1 MYYLRNVLALTNS
14 PYPCVSECGRKE
26 LFISVTNLSAAQ
38 SARTASARAFVHS
51 LNILIK
57 YARMYGYDHKRTEA
71 QFETTWNELQQGL
84 PVTDAGFLLG
94 VSDNKLLLDGIP
106 LEAGNAERSFAT
118 LLTTAG
124 LASLHFSKDV
134 TVEDFT
140 RLVRAFTIAGSKA
153 TDVAKQIKEALGAGK
168 QNSTIKINEV
178 KFVAA
183 DPLTGDVSIAAQ
195 IAAQTLGPEFKQ
207 WLNDPQKLL
216 QLIAA
221 AEGASSSGGQGA
233 APGVPMVPLGSVPNF
248 GGPGGTGAG
257 SGTGASGGGGT
268 GGGFGGSFGFGG
280 GGGTG
285 SGTGSGGPGGSGSG
299 TGAAAGPAPAW
310 TGVVPLQ
317 EQEVIQAIR
326 LLTRFGQ
333 VQHDPAVKEE
343 DLQKDINDAAPNTR
357 LSLQQLL
364 GSLAARATQ
373 DTDDTPLL
381 MKAAEHMAIR
391 FALERYQRGEVKV
404 NAVHQMME
412 HMSRQMDS
420 LRQILRMQEE
430 KMSKAG
436 ILVESHADILD
447 RMFWAEVPESGKKS
461 VLMSHEAPCVPPRN
475 VRQFVEQLLERDDT
489 QSASEIL
496 NNYSSCLSAKD
507 TDPRRKA
514 AIGLSQLADL
524 YARLGGQPMAQA
536 VRKVS
541 EQIITEKDAELQSL
555 MSAAFVRL
563 SQEAS
568 AAKNYAA
575 LNEVCAGMEMVSVQR
590 PVLMSDLRPRVGV
603 ENRLPEFIE
612 EALRSD
618 QIPPDLLSVL
628 RRTCQSGAEHMA
640 DRFFRCMRRDEC
652 DRMIELVKSLGSA
665 ILTQLREILRTG
677 QSRQASSVVG
687 LVSRLDVGTL
697 LELLPARL
705 PEWNR
710 FYHDVAVRQIAYG
723 AAPDRGRTLL
733 ELSEVLDPL
742 VLPEALDEIG
752 MSGDITA
759 AGPLIAMARPG
770 EAASRSPFVQL
781 KAIESL
787 GRLKDVE
794 SVNTLREI
802 LEAKK
807 TFGHIHHKELR
818 IAAAQA
824 LSKIDPRYSSQVMSD
839 SGFEP
844 AELAIAPLDAAPA
857 CPWVRQR
864 RYERMVLAKTVSATI
879 GSSWGKSKIMIR
891 ELSLGGGMGTKED
904 NLRIGS
910 EADLEISVGM
920 RSKIRAHVL
929 LRRARVNEVGFE
941 IVNTDLE
948 SRYRLRRLLVDA
960 LNHAPQN
967 KGQEWGGERKV

>member
-1 MYYLRNVLALTNS
+1 
-14 PYPCVSECGRKE
+14 
-26 LFISVTNLSAAQ
+26 
-38 SARTASARAFVHS
+38 
-51 LNILIK
+51 
-57 YARMYGYDHKRTEA
+57 MYGYQHKRTEA
-71 QFETTWNELQQGL
+71 QFEITWNELKQGL
-84 PVTDAGFLLG
+84 PTTGDAGFLLG

-106 LEAGNAERSFAT
+106 LETGNSERSFAT

-124 LASLHFSKDV
+124 LASLHFSRDV
-134 TVEDFT
+134 TEEDFV
-140 RLVRAFTIAGSKA
+140 RLVRAFTVAGSKA
-153 TDVAKQIKEALGAGK
+153 QDVSKQIKEALGANKPG
-168 QNSTIKINEV
+168 STIRINEV

-221 AEGASSSGGQGA
+221 AEGANAGGGQVSA
-233 APGVPMVPLGSVPNF
+233 DGVPMVPLGSVPNLPQ
-248 GGPGGTGAG
+248 GAGKGRWVADGAPSGAPGGAATGA
-257 SGTGASGGGGT
+257 
-268 GGGFGGSFGFGG
+268 
-280 GGGTG
+280 
-285 SGTGSGGPGGSGSG
+285 
-299 TGAAAGPAPAW
+299 APAW
-310 TGVVPLQ
+310 TGGMVPLQ
-317 EQEVIQAIR
+317 EEEVVQAIR

-333 VQHDPAVKEE
+333 VQQDPGVREE
-343 DLQKDINDAAPNTR
+343 DLRRELKETDPNTR
-357 LSLQQLL
+357 LNLQQLL
-364 GSLAARATQ
+364 GSLAAKASSAEEE
-373 DTDDTPLL
+373 DTPLL

-391 FALERYQRGEVKV
+391 FALERYQKGEVKV

-420 LRQILRMQEE
+420 LRQILKLQEE

-461 VLMSHEAPCVPPRN
+461 VLLSHEAPCVPPRN
-475 VRQFVEQLLERDDT
+475 LRQFVEVLLDRDDKEGAT
-489 QSASEIL
+489 EIL
-496 NNYSSCLSAKD
+496 NNYSSCLGAREAE
-507 TDPRRKA
+507 PRRRT

-524 YARLGGQPMAQA
+524 YARVGGEPMGQA
-536 VRKVS
+536 IRKLS
-541 EQIITEKDAELQSL
+541 DHLIHEKDAELQSL
-555 MSAAFVRL
+555 FSAAFVRL

-568 AAKNYAA
+568 SAKNYGAV
-575 LNEVCAGMEMVSVQR
+575 NEVCAGMEMISMER

-612 EALRSD
+612 EAIHLEP
-618 QIPPDLLSVL
+618 IPADMLSVL
-628 RRTCQSGAEHMA
+628 RRTSQSGAEHLA

-652 DRMIELVKSLGSA
+652 DRMIDLVKELGSPV
-665 ILTQLREILRTG
+665 LLQLREILRTG
-677 QSRQASSVVG
+677 QPRQAAGAVG

-697 LELLPARL
+697 LELLPVRL

-710 FYHDVAVRQIAYG
+710 FYHDIVVRQIAYG
-723 AAPDRGRTLL
+723 AATDRGRTLL
-733 ELSEVLDPL
+733 ELTEILDPL
-742 VLPEALDEIG
+742 VLAEAVDEIG
-752 MSGDITA
+752 MSGDMTA
-759 AGPLIAMARPG
+759 TPPLIAMARPG
-770 EAASRSPFVQL
+770 EAASRSAFVQL

-787 GRLKDVE
+787 GRLRDAEAVA
-794 SVNTLREI
+794 TLREI
-802 LEAKK
+802 LETKK
-807 TFGHIHHKELR
+807 TFGFVYHRELR

-824 LSKIDPRYSSQVMSD
+824 LAKTDPRYSSQVLSD
-839 SGFEP
+839 SGLEP
-844 AELAIAPLDAAPA
+844 AELAIAPLDMAPA

-864 RYERMVLAKTVSATI
+864 RYERLVLAKTVTATI
-879 GSSWGKSKIMIR
+879 GSSWGKSRIQIR

-910 EADLEISVGM
+910 EADLEISLGM

-941 IVNTDLE
+941 IVSTDLD

-967 KGQEWGGERKV
+967 KGQEWSGERKI

>member
-1 MYYLRNVLALTNS
+1 
-14 PYPCVSECGRKE
+14 
-26 LFISVTNLSAAQ
+26 
-38 SARTASARAFVHS
+38 
-51 LNILIK
+51 
-57 YARMYGYDHKRTEA
+57 MYGYNHKRTEA
-71 QFETTWNELQQGL
+71 QFETTWKELQQGL
-84 PVTDAGFLLG
+84 PTTGDAGFLLG

-118 LLTTAG
+118 LLNTAG

-134 TVEDFT
+134 TEEDFV

-153 TDVAKQIKEALGAGK
+153 QDVSKQIKEALAANK
-168 QNSTIKINEV
+168 QGGTIKINEV

-195 IAAQTLGPEFKQ
+195 IAAQTLGPEFRQ

-221 AEGASSSGGQGA
+221 AEGANSGGGGGKGPA
-233 APGVPMVPLGSVPNF
+233 DGVAMVPVGMVPNPVK
-248 GGPGGTGAG
+248 GGGVGVGTGTGAG
-257 SGTGASGGGGT
+257 A
-268 GGGFGGSFGFGG
+268 
-280 GGGTG
+280 
-285 SGTGSGGPGGSGSG
+285 
-299 TGAAAGPAPAW
+299 APAW
-310 TGVVPLQ
+310 TGGMVPLQ

-333 VQHDPAVKEE
+333 VQQDPNVKEE
-343 DLQKDINDAAPNTR
+343 DIQKELTETDPITR
-357 LSLQQLL
+357 LNLQQLL
-364 GSLAARATQ
+364 GSLAAKATTAQ
-373 DTDDTPLL
+373 EEDTPLL

-391 FALERYQRGEVKV
+391 FALERYQKGEVKV

-420 LRQILRMQEE
+420 PRSILKLQED

-475 VRQFVEQLLERDDT
+475 LRQFVEVLLERDDK
-489 QSASEIL
+489 QSAGDIL
-496 NNYSSCLSAKD
+496 NNYSSCLTAKEVE
-507 TDPRRKA
+507 PRRRT

-524 YARLGGQPMAQA
+524 YARLGGQPMGQA
-536 VRKVS
+536 IRKLS
-541 EQIITEKDAELQSL
+541 EQLIAEKDAELQSL
-555 MSAAFVRL
+555 FSAAFVRL

-568 AAKNYAA
+568 AAKNYGAV
-575 LNEVCAGMEMVSVQR
+575 NEVCAGMEMISVER
-590 PVLMSDLRPRVGV
+590 PVLMADLRPRVGV

-612 EALRSD
+612 EAIRMD
-618 QIPPDLLSVL
+618 AIPPDMLAVL
-628 RRTCQSGAEHMA
+628 RRTSQAGSEHLA

-652 DRMIELVKSLGSA
+652 DTMIEVVKELGTPVLA
-665 ILTQLREILRTG
+665 QLREILRTG
-677 QSRQASSVVG
+677 QPRQASGAVG

-697 LELLPARL
+697 LELLPVRL

-710 FYHDVAVRQIAYG
+710 FYHDIVVRQIAYG
-723 AAPDRGRTLL
+723 AAADRGRTLL
-733 ELSEVLDPL
+733 ELAEVLDPL
-742 VLPEALDEIG
+742 VLPEAVDEIG
-752 MSGDITA
+752 MSGDMTSA
-759 AGPLIAMARPG
+759 QPLIAMARPG
-770 EAASRSPFVQL
+770 EAASRSPFIQL

-787 GRLKDVE
+787 GRLRDQEAVP
-794 SVNTLREI
+794 TLREI
-802 LEAKK
+802 LESKK
-807 TFGHIHHKELR
+807 TFGWVYHRELR

-824 LSKIDPRYSSQVMSD
+824 LSKTDPRYSTQVMSD
-839 SGFEP
+839 SGLEP
-844 AELAIAPLDAAPA
+844 AELAIAPLDFAPA

-864 RYERMVLAKTVSATI
+864 RYERLVLAKTISGTI
-879 GSSWGKSKIMIR
+879 GSSWGKSRILIR

-920 RSKIRAHVL
+920 RAKIKAHVL

-948 SRYRLRRLLVDA
+948 SRYRLRRLLVEA
-960 LNHAPQN
+960 LNHAPKD
-967 KGQEWGGERKV
+967 KGQDWSGDRKV

>member
-1 MYYLRNVLALTNS
+1 L
-14 PYPCVSECGRKE
+14 KE
-26 LFISVTNLSAAQ
+26 SAISVSNPTQ
-38 SARTASARAFVHS
+38 SSRAASARAFVHS

-71 QFETTWNELQQGL
+71 QFEITWNELQHGL
-84 PVTDAGFLLG
+84 PATGDSGFLLG

-106 LEAGNAERSFAT
+106 LETGNAERSFAT

-124 LASLHFSKDV
+124 LASLHFSRDV

-140 RLVRAFTIAGSKA
+140 RLVRAFTVAGSKA

-168 QNSTIKINEV
+168 PGSTIKINEV

-221 AEGASSSGGQGA
+221 AEGAGAGGVQG
-233 APGVPMVPLGSVPNF
+233 APGVAMVPLGSVPNF
-248 GGPGGTGAG
+248 GGGPGGGA
-257 SGTGASGGGGT
+257 GT
-268 GGGFGGSFGFGG
+268 GGGGKGVGSGAGGY

-285 SGTGSGGPGGSGSG
+285 SGGGPGTGGGG
-299 TGAAAGPAPAW
+299 TGTGIAPVW
-310 TGVVPLQ
+310 TGGMVPLQ

-326 LLTRFGQ
+326 LLTRVGQ
-333 VQHDPAVKEE
+333 VQQDPTLKEE
-343 DLQKDINDAAPNTR
+343 DLQKELSQTGANTR

-364 GSLAARATQ
+364 GSLAARASQQ
-373 DTDDTPLL
+373 DAEDTPLL

-391 FALERYQRGEVKV
+391 FALERYQKGEVKV

-420 LRQILRMQEE
+420 LRQILKMQEE

-475 VRQFVEQLLERDDT
+475 VRQFVEVLLERGDT
-489 QSASEIL
+489 QTASEIL
-496 NNYSSCLSAKD
+496 NNYSSCLSVKEIE
-507 TDPRRKA
+507 PRRKA

-536 VRKVS
+536 IRKLS
-541 EQIITEKDAELQSL
+541 EQLTSDKDPELQSL

-575 LNEVCAGMEMVSVQR
+575 VNEVCAGMELVSVHR

-612 EALRSD
+612 EALREETVS
-618 QIPPDLLSVL
+618 PDLLSVL
-628 RRTCQSGAEHMA
+628 RRTCQAGAEHLA

-652 DRMIELVKSLGSA
+652 DRMIELVKSLGSSVL
-665 ILTQLREILRTG
+665 IQLREILRTG
-677 QSRQASSVVG
+677 QPRQASAVVG
-687 LVSRLDVGTL
+687 IVSRLDVGTL
-697 LELLPARL
+697 LELLPVRI

-710 FYHDVAVRQIAYG
+710 FYHDVVVRQIAYG

-733 ELSEVLDPL
+733 ELAEVLDPV
-742 VLPEALDEIG
+742 VLPEAVDEIG
-752 MSGDITA
+752 MSGDISA
-759 AGPLIAMARPG
+759 APPLIAMARPG
-770 EAASRSPFVQL
+770 DAASRSPFVQL
-781 KAIESL
+781 KSIESL
-787 GRLKDVE
+787 GRLKDPEAVA
-794 SVNTLREI
+794 TLRDL

-807 TFGHIHHKELR
+807 TFGYVNHKELR

-824 LSKIDPRYSSQVMSD
+824 LSKTDPRYSSQVMSD
-839 SGFEP
+839 SGFEA
-844 AELAIAPLDAAPA
+844 AELAIAPLDTAPA

-864 RYERMVLAKTVSATI
+864 RYERLILAKTVSATI
-879 GSSWGKSKIMIR
+879 GSSWGKSKIQIR

-910 EADLEISVGM
+910 EADLEIFLGM

-948 SRYRLRRLLVDA
+948 SRYRLRRLLVEA
-960 LNHAPQN
+960 LNHAPPS
-967 KGQEWGGERKV
+967 KGSEWSGDRKL

>member
-1 MYYLRNVLALTNS
+1 
-14 PYPCVSECGRKE
+14 
-26 LFISVTNLSAAQ
+26 
-38 SARTASARAFVHS
+38 
-51 LNILIK
+51 
-57 YARMYGYDHKRTEA
+57 MYGYDHKRTEA
-71 QFETTWNELQQGL
+71 QFETTWKELQNALPAGGDSGL
-84 PVTDAGFLLG
+84 LLG

-106 LEAGNAERSFAT
+106 LETGNAERSFAT

-124 LASLHFSKDV
+124 LASLHFSKE
-134 TVEDFT
+134 TTEEDFV
-140 RLVRAFTIAGSKA
+140 RMVRAFTVAGSKA
-153 TDVAKQIKEALGAGK
+153 QDVAKQIKEALGSGK

-183 DPLTGDVSIAAQ
+183 DPMTGDVSIAAQ

-221 AEGASSSGGQGA
+221 AEGANAGGGGGGQGTG
-233 APGVPMVPLGSVPNF
+233 PGTGVPMVPLGSVPNVPR
-248 GGPGGTGAG
+248 GSGKGVWVPEGTPIGAPGGTTAGA
-257 SGTGASGGGGT
+257 
-268 GGGFGGSFGFGG
+268 
-280 GGGTG
+280 
-285 SGTGSGGPGGSGSG
+285 
-299 TGAAAGPAPAW
+299 APAW
-310 TGVVPLQ
+310 TGGVVPLQ

-333 VQHDPAVKEE
+333 VQQDPTVKEE
-343 DLQKDINDAAPNTR
+343 DLQKELTETDPNTR
-357 LSLQQLL
+357 LNLQQLL
-364 GSLAARATQ
+364 GSLAAKASEQ
-373 DTDDTPLL
+373 QQEDTPLL

-391 FALERYQRGEVKV
+391 FALERYQKGEIKV

-420 LRQILRMQEE
+420 LRSILKMQED

-475 VRQFVEQLLERDDT
+475 VRQFVEVLLDREDNET
-489 QSASEIL
+489 AAEIL
-496 NNYSSCLSAKD
+496 NNYSGCLNAKD
-507 TDPRRKA
+507 AEPRRKT

-536 VRKVS
+536 IHKLS
-541 EQIITEKDAELQSL
+541 EQMVAEKDAELQSL
-555 MSAAFVRL
+555 LSAAFVRL

-575 LNEVCAGMEMVSVQR
+575 VNEVCAGMELVGVQR
-590 PVLMSDLRPRVGV
+590 PLMMNDLRPRVGV

-612 EALRSD
+612 EALR
-618 QIPPDLLSVL
+618 QETPQADLLAVL
-628 RRTCQSGAEHMA
+628 RRTSQAGAEHLA

-652 DRMIELVKSLGSA
+652 DRMIELVTLLGSPA
-665 ILTQLREILRTG
+665 LAQLREILRTG
-677 QSRQASSVVG
+677 QPRQAASAVG
-687 LVSRLDVGTL
+687 LLSRLDVRTL
-697 LELLPARL
+697 LELLPSRL

-710 FYHDVAVRQIAYG
+710 FYHDIVVREIAYG
-723 AAPDRGRTLL
+723 AAADRGRTLL
-733 ELSEVLDPL
+733 ELAEVLDAL
-742 VLPEALDEIG
+742 VLAEAVDEIG

-759 AGPLIAMARPG
+759 APPLIAMAKPG
-770 EAASRSPFVQL
+770 NTASRSPFVQL

-787 GRLKDVE
+787 GRLKDADAVP
-794 SVNTLREI
+794 TLREI

-807 TFGHIHHKELR
+807 TFGWIHHRELR

-824 LSKIDPRYSSQVMSD
+824 LSKTDPRYSSQVLAD
-839 SGFEP
+839 SGLEP
-844 AELAIAPLDAAPA
+844 AELAIAPLDMAPA

-864 RYERMVLAKTVSATI
+864 RYERMVLSKTVAATI
-879 GSSWGKSKIMIR
+879 GSSWGKSKIMIH

-904 NLRIGS
+904 NLRIGA
-910 EADLEISVGM
+910 EADLEVSLGL

-941 IVNTDLE
+941 IVDTDLE
-948 SRYRLRRLLVDA
+948 SRYKLRRLLVDA
-960 LNHAPQN
+960 MNRVPQN
-967 KGQEWGGERKV
+967 KGQEWSGERKV

>member
-1 MYYLRNVLALTNS
+1 
-14 PYPCVSECGRKE
+14 
-26 LFISVTNLSAAQ
+26 
-38 SARTASARAFVHS
+38 
-51 LNILIK
+51 
-57 YARMYGYDHKRTEA
+57 MYGYDHKRTEA
-71 QFETTWNELQQGL
+71 QFEITWKELQQGL
-84 PVTDAGFLLG
+84 PTTGDSGFLLG

-118 LLTTAG
+118 LLNTAG
-124 LASLHFSKDV
+124 LASLHFSKEV

-140 RLVRAFTIAGSKA
+140 RLVRAFTLGGSKA
-153 TDVAKQIKEALGAGK
+153 TDVAKQIKDALGAGK
-168 QNSTIKINEV
+168 QGSTIKINEV

-221 AEGASSSGGQGA
+221 AEGANAGGGGPA
-233 APGVPMVPLGSVPNF
+233 APGVPMVPLGSVPNM
-248 GGPGGTGAG
+248 AV
-257 SGTGASGGGGT
+257 GGGGT
-268 GGGFGGSFGFGG
+268 GGSGGVGA

-285 SGTGSGGPGGSGSG
+285 V
-299 TGAAAGPAPAW
+299 APAW
-310 TGVVPLQ
+310 TGGMVPLQ

-333 VQHDPAVKEE
+333 VQQDPSVKEE
-343 DLQKDINDAAPNTR
+343 DLQKELTHTDPNTR
-357 LSLQQLL
+357 LNLQQLL
-364 GSLAARATQ
+364 GSLAAKATAAQ
-373 DTDDTPLL
+373 EEDTPLL

-391 FALERYQRGEVKV
+391 FALERYQKGEIKV

-420 LRQILRMQEE
+420 LRSILKLQEE

-475 VRQFVEQLLERDDT
+475 VRQFVEVLLEREDK

-496 NNYSSCLSAKD
+496 NNYSSCLAAKEIE
-507 TDPRRKA
+507 PRRKT

-524 YARLGGQPMAQA
+524 YARLGGEPMAQA
-536 VRKVS
+536 IRKLS
-541 EQIITEKDAELQSL
+541 EQLISDKDPELQSL
-555 MSAAFVRL
+555 LSAAFVRL

-575 LNEVCAGMEMVSVQR
+575 VNEVCAGMELVTVER
-590 PVLMSDLRPRVGV
+590 PVLMNDLRPRVGV

-612 EALRSD
+612 EALHLDS
-618 QIPPDLLSVL
+618 ISPDLLSVL
-628 RRTCQSGAEHMA
+628 RRTSNAGAEHLA

-652 DRMIELVKSLGSA
+652 DRMIELVTQMGSPV
-665 ILTQLREILRTG
+665 LLQLREILRTG
-677 QSRQASSVVG
+677 QPRQASGAVG
-687 LVSRLDVGTL
+687 LVSRLDVSTL

-710 FYHDVAVRQIAYG
+710 FYHDIVVRQIAYG
-723 AAPDRGRTLL
+723 AATDRGRTLL
-733 ELSEVLDPL
+733 ELAEVLDPV
-742 VLPEALDEIG
+742 VLPEAVDEIG
-752 MSGDITA
+752 MSGDMTA
-759 AGPLIAMARPG
+759 APPLIAMARPG
-770 EAASRSPFVQL
+770 DAASRSQFIQL

-787 GRLKDVE
+787 GRLKDPEAVA
-794 SVNTLREI
+794 TLRDI
-802 LEAKK
+802 LESKK
-807 TFGHIHHKELR
+807 TFGWVHHRELR

-824 LSKIDPRYSSQVMSD
+824 LSKTDPRYSSQVMSD
-839 SGFEP
+839 SGLEA
-844 AELAIAPLDAAPA
+844 AELAIAPLDTAPA

-864 RYERMVLAKTVSATI
+864 RYERLILAKTVSATI

-910 EADLEISVGM
+910 EADLEISLGM
-920 RSKIRAHVL
+920 RAKIKAHVL

-948 SRYRLRRLLVDA
+948 SRYRLRRLLVEA